1 MRSAAE
7 GYRQGPVWGTR
18 GILSTACN
26 LEHPISIQVGDHWN
40 VSMTPGVH
48 RVMTALFRLQPLLAS
63 EDSRAVRHL
72 PATVLPIVAVL
83 RQLADVIRTLTDEQY
98 RSKPVGAVSSN
109 VGSHVR
115 HCLDHVEA
123 LLASLEEGELSYDR
137 RQRGT
142 EVETNREAALEVIRR
157 QERQLLAFRSHAE
170 RRPLRLSA
178 MVSSGLPPTVVETTV
193 GRELAFVLSHTVHH
207 NALIA
212 VMAQTLGIPVPER
225 FGYAPSTI
233 AHLEKAGCAR

>member
-1 MRSAAE
+1 
-7 GYRQGPVWGTR
+7 
-18 GILSTACN
+18 
-26 LEHPISIQVGDHWN
+26 
-40 VSMTPGVH
+40 
-48 RVMTALFRLQPLLAS
+48 MTAFLSQQLSLAS
-63 EDSRAVRHL
+63 EGSRADRQL
-72 PATVLPIVAVL
+72 PAAILPIVAVL
-83 RQLADVIRTLTDEQY
+83 RQLADVIRALTDEQY
-98 RSKPVGAVSSN
+98 RRKPVGVVSSN
-109 VGSHVR
+109 VGGHVR

-123 LLASLEEGELSYDR
+123 VLAGVEEGEVNYDR

-157 QERQLLAFRSHAE
+157 QERQLLAFAPHLE

-178 MVSSGLPPTVVETTV
+178 MVSSCLPPTGVETTV

-212 VMAQTLGIPVPER
+212 VMARTLGVPVPDR

-233 AHLEKAGCAR
+233 AHLEKAACAR